1 MSVAIILPSLNPDEK
16 LLKTL
21 NALVDEGFDN
31 IVLVDDGSK
40 EECQKEF
47 DEARKLPG
55 VTVLVHEVNKGKG
68 RALKTAYQHVYEKG
82 GVVGV
87 VTIDGD
93 GQHTIPDIKNLAKE
107 LIHDSDRVI
116 LGSREFDAKNTP
128 FKNKFGNKF
137 TSLSFLVFCGLKIR
151 DTQTGLRA
159 FPLHLLPM
167 MCEIEGERFEYE
179 TNVLL
184 TLGRKNIKIDEE
196 TIETVYLNNNETS
209 HFKPSRDSVA
219 IFALILQD
227 FFRFF
232 LVSASSFIIDLGL
245 FALFCAILPQFEIWQ
260 RVAVATVLSRI
271 ISGVFN
277 FFANKIFVFKSN
289 DSIAKSGIKYLI
301 LFFGILITSTVLVS
315 GISEVL
321 KISDSVFLK
330 AIVDASLFLVSYQI
344 QNKFIFEVK
353 NG

>member
-21 NALVDEGFDN
+21 NALVAEGFDN

-68 RALKTAYQHVYEKG
+68 RALKTAYEYVYEKG
-82 GVVGV
+82 GVTGV

-93 GQHTIPDIKNLAKE
+93 GQHTIPDIKNLVKE
-107 LIHDSDRVI
+107 LEHDSDRVI
-116 LGSREFDAKNTP
+116 LGSRKFDAKNTP

-137 TSLSFLVFCGLKIR
+137 TSFSFLVFCGLKIR

-167 MCEIEGERFEYE
+167 MCEIKGERFEYE

-184 TLGRKNIKIDEE
+184 TLGRKNIRIDEE

-232 LVSASSFIIDLGL
+232 LVSATSFLIDLGL
-245 FALFCAILPQFEIWQ
+245 FALFCNILISLDIWQ
-260 RVAVATVLSRI
+260 TVAAATVLARI
-271 ISGVFN
+271 ISGLYN
-277 FFANKIFVFKSN
+277 FFANKIFVFKSS
-289 DSIAKSGIKYLI
+289 DSVAKSGFRYLL
-301 LFFGILITSTVLVS
+301 LFIGILISSTVLVA
-315 GISEVL
+315 GISELFRVT
-321 KISDSVFLK
+321 DSVLIKALVDGFLF
-330 AIVDASLFLVSYQI
+330 IISYQI
-344 QNKFIFEVK
+344 QNKFVFEVK